1 MFEKASFTESLYISW
16 ELVIKAICFRTRLAL
31 DTLLYTI
38 YWSFSVFFLSV
49 PVLIHLRDN
58 ISHDT
63 FWSWHIYLLII
74 NCTFNCFW
82 YKLYREHLFKKKI
95 FTTKEN
101 IKVHDYMYMK
111 EYFYSCDK
119 ETLFILLCLHVTHNP
134 TRNEITFLYLYKLC
148 VFIFLLHYFKQ

>member
-1 MFEKASFTESLYISW
+1 MLLVPVVSSLFTPNLFVWFCVLKCKNDLFEKNNYLFFKIVHVFFTYLMFIYCLSFTESLYISW

-31 DTLLYTI
+31 DILLYTI

-82 YKLYREHLFKKKI
+82 
-95 FTTKEN
+95 
-101 IKVHDYMYMK
+101 
-111 EYFYSCDK
+111 
-119 ETLFILLCLHVTHNP
+119 
-134 TRNEITFLYLYKLC
+134 
-148 VFIFLLHYFKQ
+148 

>member
-1 MFEKASFTESLYISW
+1 MLLVPVVSSLFTPNLFVWFCVLKCKNDLFEKNNYLFFLNCSCILYVSHVYFPHMFEKASFTESLYISL

-82 YKLYREHLFKKKI
+82 
-95 FTTKEN
+95 
-101 IKVHDYMYMK
+101 
-111 EYFYSCDK
+111 
-119 ETLFILLCLHVTHNP
+119 
-134 TRNEITFLYLYKLC
+134 
-148 VFIFLLHYFKQ
+148 